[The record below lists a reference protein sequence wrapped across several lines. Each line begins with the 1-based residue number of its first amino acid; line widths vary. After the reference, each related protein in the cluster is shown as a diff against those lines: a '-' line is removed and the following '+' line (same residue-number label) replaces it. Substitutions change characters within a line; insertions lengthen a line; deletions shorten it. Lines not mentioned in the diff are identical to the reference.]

1 MLLELP
7 NGNWVNS
14 KNINELR
21 VEFIHTHTPRVAI
34 VDQHGVMTHHVR
46 LDSAEA
52 TKKWC
57 HKFGML
63 VNKAQR
69 EKIVPPVQDPSHRF
83 YLPWHIAVHVFR
95 LRIINRLLRK
105 QEMSVS
111 DAEAQQHAA
120 MVQYDPVIDQTMKDM
135 IEEWSYIPPEKFPQ
149 TKEPKLAEIRLD

>member
-14 KNINELR
+14 KNIGELCM
-21 VEFIHTHTPRVAI
+21 EFMHTRTPHVDI
-34 VDQHGVMTHHVR
+34 VNRHGMVTHQVY

-69 EKIVPPVQDPSHRF
+69 EKIVPPVQDPF
-83 YLPWHIAVHVFR
+83 LTI
-95 LRIINRLLRK
+95 RK
-105 QEMSVS
+105 NE
-111 DAEAQQHAA
+111 
-120 MVQYDPVIDQTMKDM
+120 PMKN
-135 IEEWSYIPPEKFPQ
+135 
-149 TKEPKLAEIRLD
+149 